1 MSKTVIAIVAL
12 LITVA
17 AIVIL
22 SLSFGWY
29 LMILLV
35 LLIPAMY
42 IHVLAMVRIVKWAPG
57 YYPVLFLSSITFLV
71 FSLLR
76 PDSDTFGSF
85 SGYSAFLYTL
95 GSIDKPYEDVWGYAL
110 EAAMI
115 LILMM
120 VYQDVFLLVK
130 AKQAKR
136 KAKEV
141 SKMS

>member
-1 MSKTVIAIVAL
+1 MSKTVIVTIAL

-17 AIVIL
+17 AVVVL

-42 IHVLAMVRIVKWAPG
+42 IHILAMVRMVKWAPG
-57 YYPVLFLSSITFLV
+57 YYPVLFLSGITFLV

-76 PDSDTFGSF
+76 PDSDPFGNF
-85 SGYSAFLYTL
+85 SGYSTL
-95 GSIDKPYEDVWGYAL
+95 VYHLGAVDKPYDEVWAYAL

-115 LILMM
+115 LLLTM
-120 VYQDVFLLVK
+120 VYLDVFLLVK
-130 AKQAKR
+130 AKQAKK
-136 KAKEV
+136 KANELA
-141 SKMS
+141 